1 MNRYI
6 QEANQQFISAYNR
19 YPIILDH
26 GEGMYLYDID
36 GKRYL
41 DFGSGI
47 GVCGLGYHDPNYTRM
62 LQGQIEKLLHTS
74 NLFYN
79 VPAIEAAKQFN
90 QAANMEQVFFTN
102 SGAEAIEGAI
112 KIAKKYHFL
121 KYKNKNGEIIAMK
134 KSFHGRSMGALSIT
148 GQRREQYGAV
158 KGVIIWNC
166 GRTYGVAVQLVAVLA
181 VAVLYWKKLFPL
193 RTGAGGKPVL
203 EKKILILWGK
213 ICLACI
219 PAAIVGVLFDSVFEA
234 LFYHPVPVATAL
246 IVFGIAMIVIERW
259 NRGREPVMKTIDD
272 LTVPAVLI
280 IGCFQLLAAV
290 SPGTSRSGATIVGAL
305 LLGVS
310 RTAAS
315 EFTFYLAVPVMFG
328 ASFLRMLQ
336 YGFQFTQME
345 LLILLVGMAAAFL
358 VSLAVIHALL
368 GYIRKHDFQVF
379 GWYRIVLGGL
389 ILLLNGAGLI
399 SSL

>member
-148 GQRREQYGAV
+148 GQEAYQEPFGPMLPHIKFAEFNDLESVKQLITENTCAIFLETVQGEGGIYPATGFFI
-158 KGVIIWNC
+158 KGVRQLCDEHKILMISDEIQC
-166 GRTYGVAVQLVAVLA
+166 GMGRCGQMFAYQIYNIVPDIVVSAKGLGCGIPVGAIGTRGLATGILNAGDHGTTYGSNPLATAAVISVFNLYNQYRILSNVNAMTAYLDKELSELVLQKTVIKEVRGLG
-181 VAVLYWKKLFPL
+181 LMKGIELFVPATSYIKALQELGIIVIPSGTHVIRLLPPL
-193 RTGAGGKPVL
+193 IVQKEHIDMLVQALR
-203 EKKILILWGK
+203 KIL
-213 ICLACI
+213 
-219 PAAIVGVLFDSVFEA
+219 
-234 LFYHPVPVATAL
+234 
-246 IVFGIAMIVIERW
+246 
-259 NRGREPVMKTIDD
+259 
-272 LTVPAVLI
+272 
-280 IGCFQLLAAV
+280 
-290 SPGTSRSGATIVGAL
+290 
-305 LLGVS
+305 
-310 RTAAS
+310 
-315 EFTFYLAVPVMFG
+315 
-328 ASFLRMLQ
+328 
-336 YGFQFTQME
+336 
-345 LLILLVGMAAAFL
+345 
-358 VSLAVIHALL
+358 
-368 GYIRKHDFQVF
+368 
-379 GWYRIVLGGL
+379 
-389 ILLLNGAGLI
+389 
-399 SSL
+399 